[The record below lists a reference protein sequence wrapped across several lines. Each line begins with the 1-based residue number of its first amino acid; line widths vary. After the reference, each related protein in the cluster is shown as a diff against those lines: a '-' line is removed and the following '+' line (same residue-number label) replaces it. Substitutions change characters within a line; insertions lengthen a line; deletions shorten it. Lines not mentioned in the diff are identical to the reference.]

1 MEKEK
6 LENGELEIWTPKEV
20 DAGLKEGNIVLV
32 DVRTPA
38 EYAFEH
44 VEGALLLPMA
54 FFDPRFLPEDK
65 DKRLVLMCGSSAR
78 SEKMARRTLEA
89 GAQRIAHMKG
99 GFGRWKDAKLGYI
112 TTDMATGAPA
122 RKSP

>member
-1 MEKEK
+1 MQKEK
-6 LENGELEIWTPKEV
+6 LENGELENWTPEEV
-20 DAGLKEGNIVLV
+20 DAGLKDGNIVLV

-78 SEKMARRTLEA
+78 SGKMARRTLDA

-99 GFGRWKDAKLGYI
+99 GFGGWKDAKLEYI
-112 TTDMATGAPA
+112 TTDMATGAPT